1 MKAEI
6 DLMTIWECPSCWDV
20 FMTSQ
25 AQREFLNLAEDSIN
39 TEKMLRACEIE
50 FEDFDYFTECLHH
63 ETTEWL
69 KSKIGWQYFYEDEE
83 DDEEEEDEEL

>member
-25 AQREFLNLAEDSIN
+25 AQKELLQLANESIE
-39 TEKMLRACEIE
+39 TEKMLRACEVE
-50 FEDFDYFTECLHH
+50 FEDFDYFTESLHH
-63 ETTEWL
+63 ETHEWL
-69 KSKIGWQYFYEDEE
+69 KDKIGNEYFY
-83 DDEEEEDEEL
+83 EEEEDEDEEE